1 MTANP
6 QPGYRPSEAEE
17 FMNPQQVAYFRQKLL
32 TLRAAMVHEL
42 EQNPAA
48 GPDDSIRIGDQADQ
62 ASAEF
67 DRETAAINRDRT
79 LVLLGHVDHALAR
92 IAGGTYG
99 YCEETGEPIGLNR
112 LEAQPTATLSIA
124 AQERREKSRG

>member
-1 MTANP
+1 
-6 QPGYRPSEAEE
+6 
-17 FMNPQQVAYFRQKLL
+17 MNPQQVAYFRQKLL

-92 IAGGTYG
+92 IDTGTYG
-99 YCEETGEPIGLNR
+99 YCEETGEPIGLSR